1 MTKSGNSTTSESS
14 SNTSAKYNKSNNQRT
29 VLFEVEP
36 PNKKV
41 IIYHQRILKRYKTPK
56 KRTLKFN
63 KELESDNN
71 GKFPYNFNS
80 EPIFKPIPP
89 RFTFC
94 HKNGKGSKRNFKS
107 YNVNH
112 EEQNNSDSDSDSDSV
127 PDPSFDFYSNIT
139 IIIIEN
145 NYNSIFSIIPI
156 ET

>member
-29 VLFEVEP
+29 VLFEVEH
-36 PNKKV
+36 PNSD
-41 IIYHQRILKRYKTPK
+41 LKLFPEEKE
-56 KRTLKFN
+56 
-63 KELESDNN
+63 ELESDNN

-139 IIIIEN
+139 INIIEN
-145 NYNSIFSIIPI
+145 NYNSISIIPI

>member
-1 MTKSGNSTTSESS
+1 MIINQKIKKNIRTSLH
-14 SNTSAKYNKSNNQRT
+14 R
-29 VLFEVEP
+29 
-36 PNKKV
+36 
-41 IIYHQRILKRYKTPK
+41 
-56 KRTLKFN
+56 
-63 KELESDNN
+63 
-71 GKFPYNFNS
+71 
-80 EPIFKPIPP
+80 
-89 RFTFC
+89 
-94 HKNGKGSKRNFKS
+94 KGSKRNFKS